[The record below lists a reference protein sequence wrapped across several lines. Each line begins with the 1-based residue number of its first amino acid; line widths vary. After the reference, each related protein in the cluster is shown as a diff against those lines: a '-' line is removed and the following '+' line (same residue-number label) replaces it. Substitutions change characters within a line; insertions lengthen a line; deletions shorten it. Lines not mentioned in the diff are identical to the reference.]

1 MNSGETAARFGWFC
15 LRTQP
20 RREQAAALNLRQRVG
35 VEVFAPRIRVR
46 NRSRTGAMTA
56 LAEAL
61 FPGYVFARFSYPH
74 QLRYVVSTQGVT
86 GLVRCGSEAPAVA
99 DGVIDFLRA
108 QVRLAGTSA
117 PAPLFEAGDWVKI
130 VAGCFRNVEGRV
142 LSFDSK
148 TERARLLLSLLGR
161 EVQVSVPA
169 RQLAGTAEAA
179 ARYPAELLAETSRSA
194 PLA

>member
-1 MNSGETAARFGWFC
+1 MNLADTATPPGWFC

-20 RREQAAALNLRQRVG
+20 RREQAAALNLRRRVG
-35 VEVFAPRIRVR
+35 VEVFAPRILVR
-46 NRSRTGAMTA
+46 NHARAGAMGA

-74 QLRYVVSTQGVT
+74 QLRHVVSTFGVT
-86 GLVRCGSEAPAVA
+86 GIVRFGDQAPAVA

-108 QVRLAGTSA
+108 QVRLASESS
-117 PAPLFEAGDWVKI
+117 PAPVFGAGDWVKI
-130 VAGCFRNVEGRV
+130 VAGCFRNIEGRV

-161 EVQVSVPA
+161 EIQVSVPA
-169 RQLAGTAEAA
+169 QQLAGADAG
-179 ARYPAELLAETSRSA
+179 RGFPAELRAESSRSA